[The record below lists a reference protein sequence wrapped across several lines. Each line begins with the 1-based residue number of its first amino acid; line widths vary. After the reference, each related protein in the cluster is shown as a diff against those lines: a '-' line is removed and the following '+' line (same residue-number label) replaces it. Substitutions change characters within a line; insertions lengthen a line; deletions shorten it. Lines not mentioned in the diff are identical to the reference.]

1 MIRQAAEPEVAV
13 PPRIVTAKGNPAELV
28 AAGQKAEQ
36 EESTDLA
43 IWNYR
48 TALELDPSN
57 AAAASRLGMI
67 HLKREEFNRRPAASG
82 HRPPRHAG
90 MTRS

>member
-48 TALELDPSN
+48 TAL
-57 AAAASRLGMI
+57 
-67 HLKREEFNRRPAASG
+67 
-82 HRPPRHAG
+82 
-90 MTRS
+90 